1 MTQSGHGL
9 AKSGPSKL
17 PLAAMR
23 RRDFVKV
30 MAYSVA
36 ALPIAVRA
44 QQSVKPVIG
53 FLNTRD
59 QNAAG
64 TVLSAFR
71 QGLKEADMI
80 EGQNVTI
87 EYRWAENKYD
97 RLPALA
103 ADLVRRQVNVIVANG
118 PGTVAAKAVTT
129 NIPIVFYTA
138 GDPVKMGLVESLKR
152 PGGNLTGVTTLGAEV
167 GSKRVQLLH
176 EMVPTAKKV
185 AVLVN
190 PKYPVA
196 ETEASDMQAAARS
209 LGLEAHVLHASDDPE
224 LEGAFAMLDQLRAG
238 ALAIG
243 PDPFFTSRSKMLGEL
258 ALHHAIPTIY
268 QYRDFTAAGGLISYG
283 IGDWDL
289 YRLLGVTAG
298 RVLKG
303 DKPGDIPVQ
312 QLAKVELIINLR
324 TAKSFGINVPNTLIG
339 RADEVI
345 E

>member
-1 MTQSGHGL
+1 
-9 AKSGPSKL
+9 
-17 PLAAMR
+17 MR
-23 RRDFVKV
+23 RRDLIKV
-30 MAYSVA
+30 LAYSVT

-44 QQSVKPVIG
+44 QQPVKPVIG
-53 FLNTRD
+53 FINTRD

-71 QGLKEADMI
+71 QGLKEANLI

-97 RLPALA
+97 RLPILA
-103 ADLVRRQVNVIVANG
+103 AELVRLQANIIVANG
-118 PGTVAAKAVTT
+118 PAAVAAKAATA

-138 GDPVKMGLVESLKR
+138 GDPIKMGFVESLKR

-209 LGLEAHVLHASDDPE
+209 LGLEAHVLYASDDPE
-224 LEGAFAMLDQLRAG
+224 LGKAFGVLARIGAE

-243 PDPFFTSRSKMLGEL
+243 PDPFFTSRSKMLGTL
-258 ALHHAIPTIY
+258 ALDHAIPTIY

-298 RVLKG
+298 RILKG
-303 DKPGDIPVQ
+303 DTPGDIPVQ
-312 QLAKVELIINLR
+312 QLAKVELIINLK
-324 TAKSFGINVPNTLIG
+324 TAKSLGINVPNTLIG